1 MFECKVCGLLSLG
14 GTACPACGSQYLVDL
29 SQQDDDS
36 SPLPSEVP
44 GLDDAVA
51 SWYELEGIEPPAE
64 FEENVQT
71 EPTGNLPFGFSGESN
86 THISRLP
93 FWVGS
98 YAAGMPFE
106 GSDEALPLVSEGAV
120 VKENLPTT
128 QESPPKPVIQTPHSP
143 TPAPAPAPAPAPHPM
158 PKVEVVA
165 EITQTTS
172 EPQSVVVQEEPIPM
186 PLQQAIPEAPI
197 LPDVLPSWPSVPPF
211 LEHTGSPPVRVA
223 ATKVEPA
230 IRVVATPEVV
240 GQEIQSALVDVPE
253 MWRIDAS
260 PVDMEQIYST
270 EEQIVEV
277 VHTIEDSNKTYMHA
291 MDVEDLHPESGI
303 ISLEL
308 HPAKAMGI
316 NLSGLPELEET
327 LAEGFYAIGDESWA
341 KAAIAFQKM
350 AAKMPGDAAVFNNY
364 GLALLQRALVM
375 AKSSDLEIQQLAS
388 TQFESAILALREA
401 AKSSPSDGTILLNL
415 SHALLVSGRA
425 EKALKVLFMY
435 QKNNE
440 NTSESANLE
449 AASLVSMGESSNALK
464 VLETVKH
471 DELVLANIAKLSYS

>member
-1 MFECKVCGLLSLG
+1 M
-14 GTACPACGSQYLVDL
+14 DL
-29 SQQDDDS
+29 AHDDGDS
-36 SPLPSEVP
+36 SPLPTEVL

-51 SWYELEGIEPPAE
+51 SWYELEGIEPPVEAAE
-64 FEENVQT
+64 PVQT
-71 EPTGNLPFGFSGESN
+71 QSAGNLPFGYSGESN

-93 FWVGS
+93 FGVGS
-98 YAAGMPFE
+98 YASGMPFE
-106 GSDEALPLVSEGAV
+106 DSEDALPLVSETQVDASH
-120 VKENLPTT
+120 LT
-128 QESPPKPVIQTPHSP
+128 QESIPIVQLPPQPVVSP
-143 TPAPAPAPAPAPHPM
+143 TPSPLKVVEAPMETIPVP
-158 PKVEVVA
+158 
-165 EITQTTS
+165 S
-172 EPQSVVVQEEPIPM
+172 EPLPIASKVVEST
-186 PLQQAIPEAPI
+186 PI
-197 LPDVLPSWPSVPPF
+197 LPQVMPLEPLPIVLPSPSVEELPPAPI
-211 LEHTGSPPVRVA
+211 EDAPIRVA
-223 ATKVEPA
+223 PVHSTAAPQPA
-230 IRVVATPEVV
+230 STVH
-240 GQEIQSALVDVPE
+240 EISSDSQSSFVDVPE

-260 PVDMEQIYST
+260 PVDMDQIYSV

-277 VHTIEDSNKTYMHA
+277 VHTMDDSESTYMHA
-291 MDVEDLHPESGI
+291 TDVEDLHPESGI

-308 HPAKAMGI
+308 HPAKAMGV

-327 LAEGFYAIGDESWA
+327 LAEGFLAIGEESWA

-350 AAKMPGDAAVFNNY
+350 AAKMPGDSAVFNNY

-375 AKSSDLEIQQLAS
+375 AKSSDLEVQQLAS

-401 AKSSPSDGTILLNL
+401 AKSAPTDGTILLNL
-415 SHALLVSGRA
+415 CHALLVSGRA

-464 VLETVKH
+464 VLQAVQH

>member
-14 GTACPACGSQYLVDL
+14 GTACPACGSQLLVDL
-29 SQQDDDS
+29 AYDDGDS
-36 SPLPSEVP
+36 SPLPTEVP

-51 SWYELEGIEPPAE
+51 SWYELEGIEPPVEAAAP
-64 FEENVQT
+64 VQT
-71 EPTGNLPFGFSGESN
+71 QSPGNLPFGYSGESN

-93 FWVGS
+93 FGVGS
-98 YAAGMPFE
+98 YASGMPFE
-106 GSDEALPLVSEGAV
+106 DSEDALPLVSETQVDASH
-120 VKENLPTT
+120 LT
-128 QESPPKPVIQTPHSP
+128 QESTPIVQIPPQPVVSP
-143 TPAPAPAPAPAPHPM
+143 IPSPLKVVEAPMETIPVP
-158 PKVEVVA
+158 
-165 EITQTTS
+165 S
-172 EPQSVVVQEEPIPM
+172 EPLPIASKVVEST
-186 PLQQAIPEAPI
+186 PI
-197 LPDVLPSWPSVPPF
+197 LPQVMPLEPLPIVLPSPSVEELPPAPI
-211 LEHTGSPPVRVA
+211 EDAPIRVA
-223 ATKVEPA
+223 PVHSTAAPQPA
-230 IRVVATPEVV
+230 STVH
-240 GQEIQSALVDVPE
+240 EISSDSQSSFVDVPE

-260 PVDMEQIYST
+260 PVDMDQIYSV

-277 VHTIEDSNKTYMHA
+277 VHTMDDSESTYMHA
-291 MDVEDLHPESGI
+291 TDVEDLHPESGI

-308 HPAKAMGI
+308 HPAKAMGV

-327 LAEGFYAIGDESWA
+327 LAEGFLAIGEESWA

-350 AAKMPGDAAVFNNY
+350 AAKMPGDSAVFNNY

-375 AKSSDLEIQQLAS
+375 AKSSDLEVQQLAS

-401 AKSSPSDGTILLNL
+401 AKSAPTDGTILLNL
-415 SHALLVSGRA
+415 CHALLVSGRA

-464 VLETVKH
+464 VLQAVQH

>member
-1 MFECKVCGLLSLG
+1 M
-14 GTACPACGSQYLVDL
+14 DL
-29 SQQDDDS
+29 AYDDGDS
-36 SPLPSEVP
+36 SPLPTEVP

-51 SWYELEGIEPPAE
+51 SWYELEGIEPPVEAAAP
-64 FEENVQT
+64 VQT
-71 EPTGNLPFGFSGESN
+71 QSPGNLPFGYSGESN

-93 FWVGS
+93 FGVGS
-98 YAAGMPFE
+98 YASGMPFE
-106 GSDEALPLVSEGAV
+106 DSEDALPLVSETQVDASH
-120 VKENLPTT
+120 LT
-128 QESPPKPVIQTPHSP
+128 QESTPIVQIPPQPVVSP
-143 TPAPAPAPAPAPHPM
+143 IPSPLKVVEAPMETIPVP
-158 PKVEVVA
+158 
-165 EITQTTS
+165 S
-172 EPQSVVVQEEPIPM
+172 EPLPIASKVVEST
-186 PLQQAIPEAPI
+186 PI
-197 LPDVLPSWPSVPPF
+197 LPQVMPLEPLPIVLPSPSVEELPPAPI
-211 LEHTGSPPVRVA
+211 EDAPIRVA
-223 ATKVEPA
+223 PVHSTAAPQPA
-230 IRVVATPEVV
+230 STVH
-240 GQEIQSALVDVPE
+240 EISSDSQSSFVDVPE

-260 PVDMEQIYST
+260 PVDMDQIYSV

-277 VHTIEDSNKTYMHA
+277 VHTMDDSESTYMHA
-291 MDVEDLHPESGI
+291 TDVEDLHPESGI

-308 HPAKAMGI
+308 HPAKAMGV

-327 LAEGFYAIGDESWA
+327 LAEGFLAIGEESWA

-350 AAKMPGDAAVFNNY
+350 AAKMPGDSAVFNNY

-375 AKSSDLEIQQLAS
+375 AKSSDLEVQQLAS

-401 AKSSPSDGTILLNL
+401 AKSAPTDGTILLNL
-415 SHALLVSGRA
+415 CHALLVSGRA

-464 VLETVKH
+464 VLQAVQH

>member
-14 GTACPACGSQYLVDL
+14 GTACPACGSQLLVDL
-29 SQQDDDS
+29 AHDDGDS
-36 SPLPSEVP
+36 SPLPTEVP

-51 SWYELEGIEPPAE
+51 SWYELEGIEPPVEAAE
-64 FEENVQT
+64 PVQT
-71 EPTGNLPFGFSGESN
+71 QSAGNLPFGYSGESN

-93 FWVGS
+93 FGVGS
-98 YAAGMPFE
+98 YASGMPFE
-106 GSDEALPLVSEGAV
+106 DSEDALPLVSETQVDASH
-120 VKENLPTT
+120 LT
-128 QESPPKPVIQTPHSP
+128 QESIPIVQLPPQPVVSP
-143 TPAPAPAPAPAPHPM
+143 TPTPLKVVEAPMETIPVP
-158 PKVEVVA
+158 
-165 EITQTTS
+165 S
-172 EPQSVVVQEEPIPM
+172 EPLPIASKVVEST
-186 PLQQAIPEAPI
+186 PI
-197 LPDVLPSWPSVPPF
+197 LPQVMPLEPLPIVLPSPSVEELPPAPI
-211 LEHTGSPPVRVA
+211 EDAPIRVA
-223 ATKVEPA
+223 PVHSTAAPQPA
-230 IRVVATPEVV
+230 STVH
-240 GQEIQSALVDVPE
+240 EISSDSQSSFVDVPE

-260 PVDMEQIYST
+260 PVDMDQIYSV

-277 VHTIEDSNKTYMHA
+277 VHTMDDSESTYMHA
-291 MDVEDLHPESGI
+291 TDVEDLHPESGI

-308 HPAKAMGI
+308 HPAKAMGV

-327 LAEGFYAIGDESWA
+327 LAEGFLAIGEESWA

-350 AAKMPGDAAVFNNY
+350 AAKMPGDSAVFNNY

-375 AKSSDLEIQQLAS
+375 AKSSDLEVQQLAS

-401 AKSSPSDGTILLNL
+401 AKSAPTDGTILLNL
-415 SHALLVSGRA
+415 CHALLVSGRA

-464 VLETVKH
+464 VLQAVQH

>member
-1 MFECKVCGLLSLG
+1 M
-14 GTACPACGSQYLVDL
+14 DL
-29 SQQDDDS
+29 AHDDGDS

-51 SWYELEGIEPPAE
+51 SWYEFEGIEPPVEVAE
-64 FEENVQT
+64 PVRTQSA
-71 EPTGNLPFGFSGESN
+71 GNLPFGYSGESN

-93 FWVGS
+93 FGVGS
-98 YAAGMPFE
+98 YASGMPFE
-106 GSDEALPLVSEGAV
+106 DSEDALPLVSETQVDASH
-120 VKENLPTT
+120 LT
-128 QESPPKPVIQTPHSP
+128 QESTPIAQLPSQPVVSPPPPLKLVEAPMETLPVLPEPLPIASNLVESTPNL
-143 TPAPAPAPAPAPHPM
+143 
-158 PKVEVVA
+158 
-165 EITQTTS
+165 
-172 EPQSVVVQEEPIPM
+172 PQLM
-186 PLQQAIPEAPI
+186 PLEP
-197 LPDVLPSWPSVPPF
+197 LPTVLPSPLDEELPLAPI
-211 LEHTGSPPVRVA
+211 EDAPIRVA
-223 ATKVEPA
+223 PVHSTAAPQPA
-230 IRVVATPEVV
+230 STLQRNSADS
-240 GQEIQSALVDVPE
+240 QSSFVDVPE

-260 PVDMEQIYST
+260 PVDMDEIYSV

-277 VHTIEDSNKTYMHA
+277 VHTMDDSESTYMHVT
-291 MDVEDLHPESGI
+291 DVEDLHPESGI

-308 HPAKAMGI
+308 HPAKAMGV

-327 LAEGFYAIGDESWA
+327 LAEGFLAIGEESWA

-350 AAKMPGDAAVFNNY
+350 AAKMPGDSAVFNNY

-375 AKSSDLEIQQLAS
+375 AKSSDLEIQQLAT

-401 AKSSPSDGTILLNL
+401 AKSAPTDGTILLNL
-415 SHALLVSGRA
+415 CHALLVSGRA

-449 AASLVSMGESSNALK
+449 AASLVSLGESSNALK
-464 VLETVKH
+464 VLQAVQH